1 MAATPTTPKIF
12 AVGDVHGCRENLAA
26 LLARLPL
33 DRERDTVV
41 FLGDYINRGPDT
53 RGVLDLLLRVR
64 ETHAHAVFLRGNH
77 EQALL
82 EYVATCD
89 VETLRVLRMMGV
101 EATLASY
108 GASARELPG
117 LAFMPP
123 EHQEFLYDL
132 ELSHTEGRYRFL
144 HADADEEVL
153 AVERSLAGGEE
164 LPHLDGEQHAA
175 SVDRMLSSRRL
186 MREEAATGG
195 YVEIFGH
202 APFETPLVLPDRI
215 CVDTGAVYGNL
226 LTALEL
232 PAVRFHHA

>member
-1 MAATPTTPKIF
+1 MRASSKIF
-12 AVGDVHGCRENLAA
+12 AVGDIHGCSENLAA
-26 LLARLPL
+26 LLSRLPMDL
-33 DRERDTVV
+33 ERDTIV

-64 ETHAHAVFLRGNH
+64 DTYAKTVFLRGNH
-77 EQALL
+77 EQSLL

-108 GASARELPG
+108 GATARDLPG
-117 LAFMPP
+117 LAFMPL
-123 EHQEFLYDL
+123 EHREFLYDL
-132 ELSHTEGRYRFL
+132 ELTHVEGRYRFL
-144 HADADEEVL
+144 HADADEAAI
-153 AVERSLAGGEE
+153 AVERGLAEGEDLE
-164 LPHLDGEQHAA
+164 PLDGEQHAA
-175 SVDRMLSSRRL
+175 SLDRMLSSRRL
-186 MREEAATGG
+186 MREEADTGG

-202 APFETPLVLPDRI
+202 ASFETPLVMPDRI
-215 CVDTGAVYGNL
+215 CVDTGAVYGNM